1 MTRRTGKPS
10 AAKSINVQGVDEKI
24 AALVGV
30 TPDQIMIN
38 DVKVNPISKN
48 VYLSAS
54 RGRGPDAMPL
64 IVRVDASGKVTTLS
78 LDNAKRRF
86 GQPFGRARIRYHRA
100 AKSAHVDHHR
110 YGLRERQP
118 DGRRPVERRM
128 VFCAALDS
136 VPV

>member
-1 MTRRTGKPS
+1 SK
-10 AAKSINVQGVDEKI
+10 IDVEGVDAKI

-64 IVRVDASGKVTTLS
+64 IVRVNAAGELTNLP
-78 LDNAKRRF
+78 LDNVK
-86 GQPFGRARIRYHRA
+86 HA
-100 AKSAHVDHHR
+100 AVNLTDAPASKPLRLCAPSFPIASAVNSLFWPPIPAPR
-110 YGLRERQP
+110 W
-118 DGRRPVERRM
+118 
-128 VFCAALDS
+128 
-136 VPV
+136 